1 MSADRVIGPVIGFD
15 IPYTLPR
22 RSIVHAQRR
31 PASFE
36 SVPLAIPSGRSEPA
50 SLAEFRLRSSS
61 FPQLRA
67 VRCDFHEG
75 VLTLRGK
82 VSSFYITQMAQALA
96 ARIPGVEEVVNRIE
110 VTETA

>member
-1 MSADRVIGPVIGFD
+1 M
-15 IPYTLPR
+15 
-22 RSIVHAQRR
+22 HAQQQH

-36 SVPLAIPSGRSEPA
+36 KVPLKIHSGRLEPA

-61 FPQLRA
+61 YPQLRA

-75 VLTLRGK
+75 ILTLRGK

-110 VTETA
+110 VKETA